1 MVGRIWFPGQL
12 TAKVGTDLA
21 DCLPSLTRLGL
32 HVLQNKHMYV
42 TGEMV
47 LLGEKD
53 LPKRNGF
60 AVRQIR
66 FAWTEQANWI
76 WNYFRSYL
84 RDIFIQ
90 FWTYIIQYSYHLLKN
105 TMG

>member
-1 MVGRIWFPGQL
+1 
-12 TAKVGTDLA
+12 
-21 DCLPSLTRLGL
+21 
-32 HVLQNKHMYV
+32 
-42 TGEMV
+42 MV

-53 LPKRNGF
+53 LPRRNGF

-84 RDIFIQ
+84 REIFIQ
-90 FWTYIIQYSYHLLKN
+90 FWTYIIQHSYHLLKKNQWTENMFFMQKN
-105 TMG
+105 TTVYLEVHKKYI